1 MTEKF
6 VVTGMTCAAC
16 AAHVEKAASSLDGVD
31 SAAVNLMLGTLVCA
45 YDAEKVSPQAIIT
58 AVEAAGYGAAPT
70 DDAKRDLRKEQ
81 EASAKAMGRRL
92 LWSVV

>member
-31 SAAVNLMLGTLVCA
+31 SAAVNLMLGTLVC
-45 YDAEKVSPQAIIT
+45 T
-58 AVEAAGYGAAPT
+58 
-70 DDAKRDLRKEQ
+70 
-81 EASAKAMGRRL
+81 
-92 LWSVV
+92 